1 METQLT
7 AELLERLRDG
17 DQRSFDKLYSAYSS
31 HITAHLLTLL
41 KSRELAQEVAQD
53 TFIDL
58 WVNREAIDP
67 EKSIKSYLFK
77 IATNKTY
84 NLFKRAAHDK
94 KLREHML
101 PILEEGHNNIDAYIQ
116 AKENQEFLTSLL
128 EKMPEKQ
135 REVYRLFKIEGYSY
149 QEISDNLGISHST
162 INTHIS
168 RANQFL
174 KTTIRDNPEILIALL
189 IMNHPFLLN

>member
-7 AELLERLRDG
+7 KEMLQRLRDS
-17 DQRSFDKLYSAYSS
+17 DQRSFDRVYSDYSS
-31 HITAHLLTLL
+31 HITAHLISLL

-53 TFIDL
+53 TFIAL

-116 AKENQEFLTSLL
+116 AKDNQEFVASLL

-149 QEISDNLGISHST
+149 QEISDSLGISHST

-174 KTTIRDNPEILIALL
+174 KSTIKNNPEILIALL
-189 IMNHPFLLN
+189 FMGSTHLS

>member
-1 METQLT
+1 MENQPIQ
-7 AELLERLRDG
+7 ELLQRLRDG
-17 DQRSFDKLYSAYSS
+17 DQRSFDSVYSDYSV
-31 HITAHLLTLL
+31 HITAHLITLL

-53 TFIDL
+53 TFIAL
-58 WVNREAIDP
+58 WENREAIDP

-101 PILEEGHNNIDAYIQ
+101 PILEKGHNNIDAYIQ
-116 AKENQEFLTSLL
+116 AKDNREFLASLL

-135 REVYRLFKIEGYSY
+135 REVYRLFKIDGYSY
-149 QEISDNLGISHST
+149 QEISEHLGISHST
-162 INTHIS
+162 INTHIN

-174 KTTIRDNPEILIALL
+174 KSTIKNNPKILMALL
-189 IMNHPFLLN
+189 LMCHLNLS